1 MGRGAG
7 GGKGGDQGE
16 HAARHTYRTQ
26 SRARVSQALTH
37 VRPARRWA
45 TPGGLMQLAV
55 IPKVGAGWGSASRPD
70 LCRGCRVT
78 GIPTALNSFAQCIR
92 GLCSQRTNIWDVST
106 PHPAHGV
113 RGTVLLLLDFFGRPP
128 SHQGVGKDGV
138 PCPRGSLRAREA
150 ALRQMRSTLHGGP
163 TGRVTGLALRARQGD
178 RAVCGDRRRPT
189 RPCVHGGR

>member
-37 VRPARRWA
+37 VRQARRWA
-45 TPGGLMQLAV
+45 TLGGPRQLAV

-78 GIPTALNSFAQCIR
+78 GIPTAIDRHTRHHPRLSTPALPSVHCLVTYAMMESRISIEAEHLAGRRRGGLCRGGGSGDHAAASAGPGDLSHAQAAVSPGRR
-92 GLCSQRTNIWDVST
+92 GLEALKDELLY
-106 PHPAHGV
+106 AHQV
-113 RGTVLLLLDFFGRPP
+113 ARDE
-128 SHQGVGKDGV
+128 DG
-138 PCPRGSLRAREA
+138 P
-150 ALRQMRSTLHGGP
+150 
-163 TGRVTGLALRARQGD
+163 
-178 RAVCGDRRRPT
+178 
-189 RPCVHGGR
+189 

>member
-37 VRPARRWA
+37 VRQAGRWA
-45 TPGGLMQLAV
+45 TLGGPRQLAV

-78 GIPTALNSFAQCIR
+78 GIPTAIGA
-92 GLCSQRTNIWDVST
+92 
-106 PHPAHGV
+106 P
-113 RGTVLLLLDFFGRPP
+113 LLLRRIT
-128 SHQGVGKDGV
+128 V
-138 PCPRGSLRAREA
+138 
-150 ALRQMRSTLHGGP
+150 ALHE
-163 TGRVTGLALRARQGD
+163 
-178 RAVCGDRRRPT
+178 PT
-189 RPCVHGGR
+189 RDGDTEIHVLSHVPMRQASAQKLAESYGKRWTSEISQPYYGSRESVSLAAA